1 MADPIGKALKALANP
16 TRRRILELLKEGDLS
31 AGDIADHFQVTKP
44 AISHHLSALKNAG
57 LASERRDG
65 QHVIYSLEEG
75 SIADVWD
82 GFLAKL
88 CGSRRRR
95 RAAQKDKR
103 TSTRTPRDEQG

>member
-1 MADPIGKALKALANP
+1 MADAIGKALKALANP
-16 TRRRILELLKEGDLS
+16 TRRRILELLREGDLT
-31 AGDIADHFQVTKP
+31 AGAIADHFQVTKP

-65 QHVIYSLEEG
+65 QHVIYTLEEG
-75 SIADVWD
+75 SIAEVWD

-103 TSTRTPRDEQG
+103 KTSLEPDEQG